1 MDFDLEF
8 FLVLGTLVTGLVALA
23 ARLSAGRT
31 QDEDQAAEKPARFG
45 WAVDGARSFFPI
57 LLIVLL
63 LRSFVVEPFRIP
75 SGSMLPTLEIGD
87 FILVNKY
94 TYGLKLPVLH
104 DTVVPVGAPR
114 TGDVAVFR
122 YPRDASQDYIKR
134 IVGVPGDH
142 IIYRDKQ
149 LQINGEVI
157 GQAEREDIGVFSEM
171 LPIEMQRRSES
182 LPGAGHDILL
192 APSVSQPMGQWRVP
206 PGHYFVMGDNRDNS
220 NDSRAWGFVP
230 EANLVGRA
238 FLIWMHWD
246 YGAGRFDL
254 SRIGTVIR

>member
-8 FLVLGTLVTGLVALA
+8 FLALA
-23 ARLSAGRT
+23 TLIAGLIVLVARLSASGR
-31 QDEDQAAEKPARFG
+31 EERAEKRARLG
-45 WAVDGARSFFPI
+45 WIVDGARSFFPI
-57 LLIVLL
+57 LLIVLV

-75 SGSMLPTLEIGD
+75 SGSMLPTLQIGD

-94 TYGLKLPVLH
+94 AYGLKLPVLH
-104 DTVVPVGAPR
+104 NTVVPVGAPR

-122 YPRDASQDYIKR
+122 YPNDARQDYIKR
-134 IVGVPGDH
+134 VVGVPGDH
-142 IIYRDKQ
+142 IVYREKK
-149 LQINGEVI
+149 LYINGRAIE
-157 GQAEREDIGVFSEM
+157 QQDAEGHGEVFSGPV
-171 LPIEMQRRSES
+171 PIEMHRKTEL

-192 APSVSQPMGQWRVP
+192 APSVNRPPGQWRVP
-206 PGHYFVMGDNRDNS
+206 PGYYFVMGDNRDNS

-246 YGAGRFDL
+246 YDAGRVDFF
-254 SRIGTVIR
+254 RIGTTIR

>member
-23 ARLSAGRT
+23 ARLSARRAQDGDEAAQERGRF
-31 QDEDQAAEKPARFG
+31 A
-45 WAVDGARSFFPI
+45 WAVEGARSFFPI

-63 LRSFVVEPFRIP
+63 LRSFIVEPFRIP

-94 TYGLKLPVLH
+94 AYGLKLPVLH

-149 LQINGEVI
+149 LQINGRVI
-157 GQAEREDIGVFSEM
+157 GQAERGDIGVFSEM

-182 LPGAGHDILL
+182 LPGAAHDILL

-246 YGAGRFDL
+246 YGAGRFDF

>member
-8 FLVLGTLVTGLVALA
+8 FLVLGTLVTGLVALG
-23 ARLSAGRT
+23 ARLFARRG
-31 QDEDQAAEKPARFG
+31 EAAERRGRFD

-63 LRSFVVEPFRIP
+63 LRSFIVEPFRIP

-94 TYGLKLPVLH
+94 AYGLKLPVLH
-104 DTVVPVGAPR
+104 DKIVPVGAPR

-149 LQINGEVI
+149 LQINGQVI
-157 GQAEREDIGVFSEM
+157 AQAERGDIGVFSEM

-230 EANLVGRA
+230 ETNLVGRA

-246 YGAGRFDL
+246 YGAGRFNF

>member
-8 FLVLGTLVTGLVALA
+8 FLVLGTLVTGLVALG
-23 ARLSAGRT
+23 ARLSARRKADGG
-31 QDEDQAAEKPARFG
+31 EAAERRGRFD

-63 LRSFVVEPFRIP
+63 LRSFIVEPFRIP

-94 TYGLKLPVLH
+94 AYGLKLPVLH
-104 DTVVPVGAPR
+104 STVVPVGAPR

-122 YPRDASQDYIKR
+122 YPRDGRQDYIKR

-149 LQINGEVI
+149 LQINGQVI
-157 GQAEREDIGVFSEM
+157 EQAERGDIGVFSEM

-182 LPGAGHDILL
+182 LPGAAHDILL
-192 APSVSQPMGQWRVP
+192 APSVNQPMGQWRVP

-230 EANLVGRA
+230 QANLVGRA

-246 YGAGRFDL
+246 YDAGRLDF